1 MGTRR
6 KKTITHRN
14 KIGSLLE
21 ANKDR
26 TGTGGG
32 SAVNYTQQRLV
43 AGAEKPPSVD
53 SSQASFNFMGQ

>member
-32 SAVNYTQQRLV
+32 SADNYTQLV

-53 SSQASFNFMGQ
+53 SSQASSNFMGQ